1 MAEAAAPEELN
12 FEQAFK
18 ELRELVEALEDGDL
32 PLEDSLRL
40 YERGQALAAR
50 CNELLEHAELRL
62 KELAQD
68 ESRDDLEIGSEPE
81 SG

>member
-1 MAEAAAPEELN
+1 MAEPPAPEELD

-62 KELAQD
+62 KELVQN
-68 ESRDDLEIGSEPE
+68 ESRDDPETDTEPE